1 MKALTLQ
8 QPYATLIA
16 LGAKRIET
24 RRWHPLENPGIIAIA
39 SSKKPLTR
47 AQEARCCQ
55 PPFVDVL
62 GTKPGQ
68 RQPLPIGHIVAL
80 ARCHRFERTEDVSA
94 ADLAR
99 EGDFGDYRTGRWA
112 WHFDSVVALDVPVP
126 VPESPKGKKDFRLSL
141 WNLPDT
147 LVQGPLAPALARIAD
162 GSA

>member
-39 SSKKPLTR
+39 SSKKPMTA
-47 AQEARCCQ
+47 AQRGRLHA
-55 PPFVDVL
+55 PPFSSALTTTD
-62 GTKPGQ
+62 
-68 RQPLPIGHIVAL
+68 LPAGMIVAL

-94 ADLAR
+94 VDLER

-112 WHFDSVVALDVPVP
+112 WHFDSVVALDDPVP
-126 VPESPKGKKDFRLSL
+126 VPAPAKGKKDFRLSL
-141 WNLPDT
+141 WNLPDS

-162 GSA
+162 GSG